1 MIDRPGEV
9 LRNGLSGLA
18 ERQKLI
24 ANNLANVDTPGYR
37 SLDVSFERILE
48 RQVKGSTDLAL
59 VTTSPAHMAAPP
71 PGENFSAQGLAKATR
86 AGDVGVDVDA
96 EMARLS
102 ETVIEYNAVAQL
114 MAARLSLLRSA
125 VTEGRR

>member
-1 MIDRPGEV
+1 MLDTSAEV
-9 LRNGLSGLA
+9 LRAGLTGLA

-24 ANNLANVDTPGYR
+24 ANNLANVETPGYR
-37 SLDVSFERILE
+37 AQDVSFENVLY
-48 RQVKGSTDLAL
+48 RQLQGASSIPLATSSPGHMVATAAGGSLY
-59 VTTSPAHMAAPP
+59 APITASQP
-71 PGENFSAQGLAKATR
+71 
-86 AGDVGVDVDA
+86 GVDVDA

-114 MAARLSLLRSA
+114 MTARFSLLRSA